1 MQELHGE
8 NYIFRLLAHIFSVE
22 PDLEL
27 LHEVEQIDLP
37 DEGSLAGIRQMVEA
51 VRSSKDFL
59 ETLRE
64 ELSVEFARLFIGPI
78 KPLSIP
84 YASWHLSDSR
94 QLMTDETIE
103 VRQRYLDAGMA
114 VKELYS
120 VPDDHIAI
128 ELEFLSY
135 LTSEMI
141 AANSDGSSKR
151 IDEPKRLRDDF
162 LVGHMRKWIPDFVA
176 SIDRSDAHPF
186 YKGAA
191 LLLEEVIMCQEPLS
205 A

>member
-8 NYIFRLLAHIFSVE
+8 NYLIRLLAQIFSVE
-22 PDLEL
+22 PDQRLLCEL
-27 LHEVEQIDLP
+27 AAIEMPTENCP
-37 DEGSLAGIRQMVEA
+37 EGLRLMVE
-51 VRSSKDFL
+51 VSRSQGQPEAL
-59 ETLRE
+59 QE
-64 ELSVEFARLFIGPI
+64 ELAVEFSRLFIGPI

-84 YASWHLSDSR
+84 YASWYLSETK
-94 QLMTDETIE
+94 QLMTDETIG
-103 VRQRYLDAGMA
+103 VRRQYLEAGMA
-114 VKELYS
+114 VRELYS

-141 AANSDGSSKR
+141 AANAVESSKR
-151 IDEPKRLRDDF
+151 IDELKKMRDNF
-162 LVGHMRKWIPDFVA
+162 VAEHMQKWIPDFVD
-176 SIDRSDAHPF
+176 SIDRPDAHPF

-191 LLLEEVIMCQEPLS
+191 LLLEEVIMNQEPLP